1 MRRRHQVNDL
11 FFQVALSRTV
21 VCAKVGLV
29 PWQTMLWFSY
39 TCLCVILWSHYFPYP
54 SWFLFGK
61 KKELE
66 EGCKGDAGFWDRVS
80 CNFSG
85 ALWKYFSQVWI
96 ICQRNVIA
104 YAHNLHLCN
113 SLMLLEVKKKKKREM
128 VSALHVRNPYDFFR
142 CSPLSM
148 TGPLNW
154 KCEQGSSN

>member
-1 MRRRHQVNDL
+1 MRRRYLVNYL

-21 VCAKVGLV
+21 VCSKVGLV
-29 PWQTMLWFSY
+29 PWQTILWFSY

-54 SWFLFGK
+54 SWFLFRK

-113 SLMLLEVKKKKKREM
+113 SLMLLEVKKKKKGNGVCPACEKSLRLFQVLTIEHDWPPK
-128 VSALHVRNPYDFFR
+128 LEVRAR
-142 CSPLSM
+142 
-148 TGPLNW
+148 
-154 KCEQGSSN
+154 